1 MLRHFEKPS
10 DPNVLVGFDFADDAG
25 VYKLRDDLA
34 IISTVDVFTPVVDDA
49 YEWGQIGAA
58 NSLSDVYAMG
68 GQVLSALNI
77 VGFPRNR
84 LDFEVLE
91 DLLRGAADKAK
102 EAGCVILGG
111 HTVDTPEPLF
121 GMAVIGTIHPDR
133 VVANIGAKPGDAL
146 ILTKPIGTG
155 IISHAI
161 KEEKATAAVAAAA
174 TKTMATLNKVA
185 AECMQEIGAHA
196 CTDITGFG
204 LLGHAYEMAR
214 GSGVQIHIFASKVP
228 LLPAV
233 LELRKAGMVTIGG
246 ERNRQYAMKSDSA
259 IAAEISSELLDV
271 LVDPQTSGGLF
282 IAVENNNAARLLEL
296 LHARGVE
303 EARVV
308 GEVTEGAA
316 GVVCAP

>member
-1 MLRHFEKPS
+1 VLRHFEKPS

-25 VYKLRDDLA
+25 VYKIRDDLA
-34 IISTVDVFTPVVDDA
+34 LISTVDVFTPVVDDA

-68 GQVLSALNI
+68 GAVLSALNI

-121 GMAVIGTIHPDR
+121 GMAVTGTIHPDK
-133 VVANIGAKPGDAL
+133 VVANVGARPGDAL

-155 IISHAI
+155 IISHAM
-161 KEEKATAAVAAAA
+161 KEEKVTPRAAAAA
-174 TKTMATLNKVA
+174 TRAMASLNKTA

-204 LLGHAYEMAR
+204 LLGHAYEMAK
-214 GSGVQIHIFASKVP
+214 GSGVTIRLFASKVP
-228 LLPAV
+228 LLPEV
-233 LELRKAGMVTIGG
+233 LELRRAGMVTIGG
-246 ERNRQYAMKSDSA
+246 ERNRQYAMKSGELDASL
-259 IAAEISSELLDV
+259 SSELIDV

-282 IAVENNNAARLLEL
+282 IAVANENAERLLEL
-296 LHARGVE
+296 LHTRGVA
-303 EARVV
+303 EACVV
-308 GEVTEGAA
+308 GEVVEGSGRVAVAA
-316 GVVCAP
+316 